1 MRGAHGIGFVNHM
14 KERMNKL
21 TINLPILLPDI
32 PDVEDKCVY
41 RLITTLEGR
50 EGIHRVHIKREEEDS
65 LVCIHFNPEIIS
77 LRHIKNMARQ
87 AGAQLQDT
95 FGHLLLEVRGIR
107 HPRHART
114 ITRRLQKLRGVVSAY
129 AGATGWIQLEYNRS
143 MVNDHSLLESIEEM
157 GLTIKQLSN
166 SFSDGHPYPPGRQ
179 NELDST
185 IDDES
190 ASLEIA
196 PAQRHSDNQSLLE
209 EQKQEHP
216 ESPDFPQHT
225 DAQQHEKD
233 KSGDTDEGDH
243 EHSHEDD
250 GHGNDHAHD
259 DEEEHAH
266 AHDHGGIFGEKTEL
280 IFSLICGGLLAVGFG
295 LSFAGGV
302 PGWVSLVLYVGSYF
316 FGSYYLVQEAYTE
329 VKAGNFEI
337 DFLMLV
343 AAIGAAILGEWAEG
357 ALLLFLFSLGHSL
370 EHYAMGRAREAIKG
384 LAELAPKTAL
394 RKIDGTTEEVPV
406 EELQVGEVI
415 VIKPNSKI
423 SADGVVI
430 NGHSSVNQASIT
442 GESVP
447 VDKMEYEDPE
457 AVDQDADSIDDKY
470 RVFAGT
476 INGNGSLEVKV
487 TKLSKDSTLSRL
499 IKLVNEAEAQ
509 KSPTQ
514 QFTDKFETY
523 FVPAVLMLVVVLN
536 FAFLVINEPFSASFY
551 RAMAV
556 LVAASPCALAISTP
570 SAVLSGVGRAARSG
584 VLIKGGRPLENLGIL
599 KALAFDKTGTLT
611 EGEPRLTDVIT
622 FDGIDENELV
632 KTAVAVESLSDHPLA
647 GAVVR
652 DGKEKL
658 HGADLPEAEDLESI
672 TGRGVKAKM
681 NGSLVHIGNLELFE
695 EADGIKLSDDLK
707 QQVEELEGAGK
718 TTMVVR
724 SGNRYLGILG
734 LMDTPRED
742 AKEVIQKLRSMGL
755 THLIMLTGDNQRV
768 ADAVAKE
775 IGIDDPKGNLLP
787 EDKVEA
793 IKQLRE
799 GEGHVAMVGDGVND
813 APAMANST
821 VGIAM
826 GAAGSDV
833 ALETA
838 DVALMAD
845 KISVLPFAI
854 GLSRKTKSI
863 IKQNLWISLG
873 MVALLVPATI
883 LGLSMG
889 WAVIGHEG
897 STVVVVFNALRLL
910 GYKS

>member
-1 MRGAHGIGFVNHM
+1 M
-14 KERMNKL
+14 EKL
-21 TINLPILLPDI
+21 TLDIPVILPDI
-32 PDVEDKCVY
+32 PDHKDKCVS
-41 RLITTLEGR
+41 RLIGTLEGR
-50 EGIHRVHIKREEEDS
+50 DGVDRVHIKTDESKEPK
-65 LVCIHFNPEIIS
+65 LCIHFDPETIS
-77 LRHIKNMARQ
+77 LKKIKTIAQ
-87 AGAQLQDT
+87 QTGAKLHDI
-95 FGHLLLEVRGIR
+95 FGHMLVKVNGIR
-107 HPRHART
+107 HSRHARS
-114 ITRRLQKLRGVVSAY
+114 ITRQLRDVDGVVDAY
-129 AGATGWIQLEYNRS
+129 ASATGWIRLEYKKGDISREKLTKIIRETGL
-143 MVNDHSLLESIEEM
+143 DIE
-157 GLTIKQLSN
+157 K
-166 SFSDGHPYPPGRQ
+166 FSEELQDVKEN
-179 NELDST
+179 NEET
-185 IDDES
+185 NGKE
-190 ASLEIA
+190 
-196 PAQRHSDNQSLLE
+196 
-209 EQKQEHP
+209 KKP
-216 ESPDFPQHT
+216 ET
-225 DAQQHEKD
+225 
-233 KSGDTDEGDH
+233 DH
-243 EHSHEDD
+243 EHSHKEEDS
-250 GHGNDHAHD
+250 HD
-259 DEEEHAH
+259 
-266 AHDHGGIFGEKTEL
+266 HDHGGIFGEKTEL
-280 IFSLICGGLLAVGFG
+280 IFSLICGSLLGIGFG
-295 LSFAGGV
+295 LSYV
-302 PGWVSLVLYVGSYF
+302 STLPGWVSLALYVSSYF
-316 FGSYYLVQEAYTE
+316 FGGFYLVQEAYTE

-370 EHYAMGRAREAIKG
+370 EHYAMGRARDAIKG
-384 LAELAPKTAL
+384 LSDLAPKTAL
-394 RKIDGTTEEVPV
+394 RKKDGTTEEVSV
-406 EELQVGEVI
+406 EELQVGDVI

-430 NGHSSVNQASIT
+430 NGESSVNQAPIT

-447 VDKMEYEDPE
+447 VDKMEYDDPE
-457 AVDQDADSIDDKY
+457 SIDEDADSIDDKH

-514 QFTDKFETY
+514 QFTDKFEKY
-523 FVPAVLMLVVVLN
+523 FVPSVLVLVVILN
-536 FAFLVINEPFSASFY
+536 FAFLVIDESFSASFY

-570 SAVLSGVGRAARSG
+570 SAVLSGVGRAARGG

-622 FDGIDENELV
+622 FGDTEENELLKV
-632 KTAVAVESLSDHPLA
+632 AVAVESLSDHPLA
-647 GAVVR
+647 DAVVR

-658 HGADLPEAEDLESI
+658 GETDFPEAEDLESI
-672 TGRGVKAKM
+672 TGRGVKATIKDIT
-681 NGSLVHIGNLELFE
+681 VYIGNAELFE
-695 EADGIKLSDDLK
+695 EADGIKLSEDLK
-707 QQVEELEGAGK
+707 RSVEELEGEGK
-718 TTMVVR
+718 TTMIVR
-724 SGNRYLGILG
+724 HGDRYLGMLG

-742 AKEVIQKLRSMGL
+742 AKEVIQKLRDMGL

-793 IKQLRE
+793 VKKLRE
-799 GEGHVAMVGDGVND
+799 EEGDVAMVGDGVND

-883 LGLSMG
+883 FGLSMG

-910 GYKS
+910 AYKS

>member
-1 MRGAHGIGFVNHM
+1 M
-14 KERMNKL
+14 EKL
-21 TINLPILLPDI
+21 TLDIPVILPDI
-32 PDVEDKCVY
+32 PDHKDKCVS
-41 RLITTLEGR
+41 RLIGTLEGR
-50 EGIHRVHIKREEEDS
+50 DGVDRVHIKTDESKEPK
-65 LVCIHFNPEIIS
+65 LCIHFDPETIS
-77 LRHIKNMARQ
+77 LKKIKTIAQ
-87 AGAQLQDT
+87 QTGAKLHDI
-95 FGHLLLEVRGIR
+95 FGHMLVKVNGIR
-107 HPRHART
+107 HSRHARS
-114 ITRRLQKLRGVVSAY
+114 ITRQLRDVDGVVDAY
-129 AGATGWIQLEYNRS
+129 ASATGWIRLEYKKGDISREKLTKIIRETGL
-143 MVNDHSLLESIEEM
+143 DIE
-157 GLTIKQLSN
+157 K
-166 SFSDGHPYPPGRQ
+166 FSEELQDVKEN
-179 NELDST
+179 NEET
-185 IDDES
+185 NGKE
-190 ASLEIA
+190 
-196 PAQRHSDNQSLLE
+196 
-209 EQKQEHP
+209 KKP
-216 ESPDFPQHT
+216 ET
-225 DAQQHEKD
+225 
-233 KSGDTDEGDH
+233 DH
-243 EHSHEDD
+243 EHSHKEEDS
-250 GHGNDHAHD
+250 HD
-259 DEEEHAH
+259 
-266 AHDHGGIFGEKTEL
+266 HDHGGIFGEKTEL
-280 IFSLICGGLLAVGFG
+280 IFSLICGSLLGIGFG
-295 LSFAGGV
+295 LSYV
-302 PGWVSLVLYVGSYF
+302 STLPGWVSLALYVSSYF
-316 FGSYYLVQEAYTE
+316 FGGFYLVQEAYTE

-370 EHYAMGRAREAIKG
+370 EHYAMGRARDAIKG
-384 LAELAPKTAL
+384 LSDLAPKTAL
-394 RKIDGTTEEVPV
+394 RKKDGTTEEVPV
-406 EELQVGEVI
+406 EELQVGDVI

-430 NGHSSVNQASIT
+430 NGESSVNQAPIT

-447 VDKMEYEDPE
+447 VEKMEYDDPE
-457 AVDQDADSIDDKY
+457 SIDEDADSIDDKH

-514 QFTDKFETY
+514 QFTDKFEKY
-523 FVPAVLMLVVVLN
+523 FVPSVLVLVVILN
-536 FAFLVINEPFSASFY
+536 FAFLVIDESFSAIFY

-570 SAVLSGVGRAARSG
+570 SAVLSGVGRAARGG

-622 FDGIDENELV
+622 FGDTEENELLKV
-632 KTAVAVESLSDHPLA
+632 AVAVESLSDHPLA
-647 GAVVR
+647 DAVVR

-658 HGADLPEAEDLESI
+658 GETDFPEAEDLESI
-672 TGRGVKAKM
+672 TGRGVKATIKDIT
-681 NGSLVHIGNLELFE
+681 VYIGNAELFE
-695 EADGIKLSDDLK
+695 EADGIKLSEDLK
-707 QQVEELEGAGK
+707 RSVEELEGEGK
-718 TTMVVR
+718 TTMIVR
-724 SGNRYLGILG
+724 HGDRYLGMLG

-742 AKEVIQKLRSMGL
+742 AKEVIQKLRDMGL

-793 IKQLRE
+793 VKKLRE
-799 GEGHVAMVGDGVND
+799 EEGDVAMVGDGVND

-883 LGLSMG
+883 FGLSMG

-910 GYKS
+910 AYKS

>member
-1 MRGAHGIGFVNHM
+1 M
-14 KERMNKL
+14 EKL
-21 TINLPILLPDI
+21 TINLLVLLPDI
-32 PDVEDKCVY
+32 PDVQDKCVA

-50 EGIHRVHIKREEEDS
+50 EGIDRVHIKTNGEPS
-65 LVCIHFNPEIIS
+65 SQLCIHFNPEVVS
-77 LRHIKNMARQ
+77 LQHIKNLARQ
-87 AGAQLQDT
+87 TGAKLQDT
-95 FGHLLLEVRGIR
+95 FGHLLVEVSGIR
-107 HPRHART
+107 HPRHARSV
-114 ITRRLQKLRGVVSAY
+114 TRRLQKLKGVVDAY
-129 AGATGWIQLEYNRS
+129 AGATGWIRLEFNRT
-143 MVNDHSLLESIEEM
+143 MTNEDVLLKTIEEM
-157 GLTIKQLSN
+157 GLPVKQLAN
-166 SFSDGHPYPPGRQ
+166 GYQDHMTLIDGEPDIAEKPPEAEEER
-179 NELDST
+179 
-185 IDDES
+185 
-190 ASLEIA
+190 
-196 PAQRHSDNQSLLE
+196 E
-209 EQKQEHP
+209 EQKQSVSDVEP
-216 ESPDFPQHT
+216 KETGESKHR
-225 DAQQHEKD
+225 K
-233 KSGDTDEGDH
+233 DH
-243 EHSHEDD
+243 EHE
-250 GHGNDHAHD
+250 
-259 DEEEHAH
+259 EEEHN
-266 AHDHGGIFGEKTEL
+266 HDHGGIFGEKTEL
-280 IFSLICGGLLAVGFG
+280 IFSLICGGLLATGFG
-295 LSFAGGV
+295 LSYVSAV
-302 PGWVSLVLYVGSYF
+302 PGWVPLALYIGSYF
-316 FGSYYLVQEAYTE
+316 FGGYYIVQEAYTE

-343 AAIGAAILGEWAEG
+343 AAVGAAILGEWAEG

-370 EHYAMGRAREAIKG
+370 EHYAMGRARDAIKG
-384 LAELAPKTAL
+384 LADLAPKTAL
-394 RKIDGTTEEVPV
+394 RKTNGSTEEVPV
-406 EELQVGEVI
+406 EELQVGDVI

-430 NGHSSVNQASIT
+430 NGESSVNQAPIT

-447 VDKMEYEDPE
+447 VDKMEYDDPE
-457 AVDQDADSIDDKY
+457 TIDKDADSIDDKY

-514 QFTDKFETY
+514 QFTDKFEKY
-523 FVPAVLMLVVVLN
+523 FVPAVLVLVVLLN
-536 FAFLVINEPFSASFY
+536 FAFLVIDEPFSASFY

-570 SAVLSGVGRAARSG
+570 SAVLSGVGRAARGG

-611 EGEPRLTDVIT
+611 EGEPKLTDVIT
-622 FDGIDENELV
+622 FDGVEKRELLS
-632 KTAVAVESLSDHPLA
+632 TAVAVESLSDHPLA
-647 GAVVR
+647 NAVVR

-658 HGADLPEAEDLESI
+658 DDVDVPEAEDLESI
-672 TGRGVKAKM
+672 TGRGVKAKL
-681 NGSLVHIGNLELFE
+681 NGSTVYIGNAELFE
-695 EADGIKLSDDLK
+695 EAEGIKLSDELK
-707 QQVEELEGAGK
+707 QRVENLEGEGK

-724 SGNRYLGILG
+724 SGDRYLGILG

-742 AKEVIQKLRSMGL
+742 AKEVIQKLRNMGL

-793 IKQLRE
+793 VKQLRE

-854 GLSRKTKSI
+854 GLSRKTKTI

-873 MVALLVPATI
+873 MVAILVPATI

-889 WAVIGHEG
+889 LAVVGHEG

-910 GYKS
+910 GYKA

>member
-1 MRGAHGIGFVNHM
+1 M
-14 KERMNKL
+14 EKL
-21 TINLPILLPDI
+21 TLDIPVILPDI
-32 PDVEDKCVY
+32 PDHKDKCVS
-41 RLITTLEGR
+41 RLIGTLEGR
-50 EGIHRVHIKREEEDS
+50 DGVDRVHIKTDESKEPK
-65 LVCIHFNPEIIS
+65 LCIHFDPETIS
-77 LRHIKNMARQ
+77 LRKIKTIAQ
-87 AGAQLQDT
+87 QTGAKLHDL
-95 FGHLLLEVRGIR
+95 FGHMLVKVNGIR
-107 HPRHART
+107 HSRHARS
-114 ITRRLQKLRGVVSAY
+114 ITRQLRDVNGVVDAY
-129 AGATGWIQLEYNRS
+129 SSATGWIRLEYKKGDISREKLTKIIRETGL
-143 MVNDHSLLESIEEM
+143 DIE
-157 GLTIKQLSN
+157 K
-166 SFSDGHPYPPGRQ
+166 FSKELQDVKEN
-179 NELDST
+179 NEET
-185 IDDES
+185 
-190 ASLEIA
+190 
-196 PAQRHSDNQSLLE
+196 NG
-209 EQKQEHP
+209 KGKKP
-216 ESPDFPQHT
+216 ET
-225 DAQQHEKD
+225 
-233 KSGDTDEGDH
+233 DH
-243 EHSHEDD
+243 EHSHKEEDS
-250 GHGNDHAHD
+250 HD
-259 DEEEHAH
+259 
-266 AHDHGGIFGEKTEL
+266 HDHGGIFGEKTEL
-280 IFSLICGGLLAVGFG
+280 IFSLICGGLLGIGFG
-295 LSFAGGV
+295 LSYVSTV
-302 PGWVSLVLYVGSYF
+302 PGWVSLSLYVSSYF
-316 FGSYYLVQEAYTE
+316 FGGFYLVQEAYTE

-370 EHYAMGRAREAIKG
+370 EHYAMGRARDAIKG
-384 LAELAPKTAL
+384 LSDLAPKTAL
-394 RKIDGTTEEVPV
+394 RKKDGTTEEVPV
-406 EELQVGEVI
+406 EELQVGDVI

-430 NGHSSVNQASIT
+430 NGESSVNQAPIT

-447 VDKMEYEDPE
+447 VDKMEYDDPE
-457 AVDQDADSIDDKY
+457 SIDEDADSIDDKH

-514 QFTDKFETY
+514 QFTDKFEKY
-523 FVPAVLMLVVVLN
+523 FVPSVLVLVVILN
-536 FAFLVINEPFSASFY
+536 FAFLVIDESFSASFY

-570 SAVLSGVGRAARSG
+570 SAVLSGVGRAARGG

-622 FDGIDENELV
+622 FGDTQENELLKV
-632 KTAVAVESLSDHPLA
+632 AVAVESLSDHPLA
-647 GAVVR
+647 DAVVR

-658 HGADLPEAEDLESI
+658 GETDFPEAKDLESI
-672 TGRGVKAKM
+672 TGRGVKATIKDIT
-681 NGSLVHIGNLELFE
+681 VYIGNAELFE
-695 EADGIKLSDDLK
+695 EADGIKLSEDLK
-707 QQVEELEGAGK
+707 RSVEELEGEGK
-718 TTMVVR
+718 TTMIVR
-724 SGNRYLGILG
+724 HGDRYLGMLG

-742 AKEVIQKLRSMGL
+742 AKDVIQKLRDMGL

-793 IKQLRE
+793 VKKLRE
-799 GEGHVAMVGDGVND
+799 EEGDVAMVGDGVND

-883 LGLSMG
+883 FGLSMG

-910 GYKS
+910 AYKS

>member
-1 MRGAHGIGFVNHM
+1 M
-14 KERMNKL
+14 EKL
-21 TINLPILLPDI
+21 KLDLPVLLPEI
-32 PDVEDKCVY
+32 PDLKDQCVT
-41 RLITTLEGR
+41 RLTGTLEGR
-50 EGIHRVHIKREEEDS
+50 EGIFRVHIKSEKS
-65 LVCIHFNPEIIS
+65 PAQLCIHFDPDVIT
-77 LRHIKNMARQ
+77 LHRIKSIAKQ
-87 AGAQLQDT
+87 TGAQLHDT
-95 FGHLLLEVRGIR
+95 FGHLLVEVDGN
-107 HPRHART
+107 RHARHARS
-114 ITRRLQKLRGVVSAY
+114 ITRALNEIEGVVDAF
-129 AGATGWIQLEYNRS
+129 AGSTGWIR
-143 MVNDHSLLESIEEM
+143 IEFDKSKTTRKDLMIALKEM
-157 GLTIKQLSN
+157 GLSVNPASYIHQDEDVKTLIKEDLKSLDRSQKMN
-166 SFSDGHPYPPGRQ
+166 SDGRKQYTK
-179 NELDST
+179 NEK
-185 IDDES
+185 
-190 ASLEIA
+190 
-196 PAQRHSDNQSLLE
+196 
-209 EQKQEHP
+209 KQEEYPH
-216 ESPDFPQHT
+216 ESENH
-225 DAQQHEKD
+225 
-233 KSGDTDEGDH
+233 DH
-243 EHSHEDD
+243 EHEHT
-250 GHGNDHAHD
+250 HK
-259 DEEEHAH
+259 DEESHDHEHE
-266 AHDHGGIFGEKTEL
+266 HGGIFGEKTEL
-280 IFSLICGGLLAVGFG
+280 IFSLICGGLLGTGFG
-295 LSFAGGV
+295 LSYMSSI
-302 PGWVSLVLYVGSYF
+302 PGWVPLALYIGAYF
-316 FGSYYLVQEAYTE
+316 FGGYYIVQEAYTE

-343 AAIGAAILGEWAEG
+343 AAVGAAILGEWAEG

-370 EHYAMGRAREAIKG
+370 EHYAMGRARDAIKG
-384 LAELAPKTAL
+384 LADLAPKTAI
-394 RKIDGTTEEVPV
+394 RKTNGDTEEVPV
-406 EELQVGEVI
+406 EELQVGDVI

-423 SADGVVI
+423 SADGVVV
-430 NGHSSVNQASIT
+430 NGESSVNQAPIT

-447 VDKMEYEDPE
+447 VDKMEYDSPE
-457 AVDQDADSIDDKY
+457 EVDQDADSIDDKY

-514 QFTDKFETY
+514 QFTDKFEKY
-523 FVPAVLMLVVVLN
+523 FVPAVLVLVVLLN

-570 SAVLSGVGRAARSG
+570 SAVLSGVGRAARGG

-611 EGEPRLTDVIT
+611 EGEPKLTDVVA
-622 FDGIDENELV
+622 FDGVEEQELLR
-632 KTAVAVESLSDHPLA
+632 TAVTVESLSDHPLA

-652 DGKEKL
+652 DGKDKL
-658 HGADLPEAEDLESI
+658 DGADLPEAEDLESI
-672 TGRGVKAKM
+672 TGRGVKAKL
-681 NGSLVHIGNLELFE
+681 NGATVHIGNAELFE
-695 EADGIKLSDDLK
+695 EADGVKLSDELK
-707 QQVEELEGAGK
+707 QRVEKLESEGK
-718 TTMVVR
+718 TTMLVR
-724 SGNRYLGILG
+724 SGDRYLGILG

-742 AKEVIQKLRSMGL
+742 AKEVIQKLRNMGL

-775 IGIDDPKGNLLP
+775 IGIDDPKGNLMP

-793 IKQLRE
+793 VKKLRE
-799 GEGHVAMVGDGVND
+799 SEGHVAMVGDGVND

-838 DVALMAD
+838 DVALLAD

-854 GLSRKTKSI
+854 GLSRKAKSI
-863 IKQNLWISLG
+863 IQQNLWISLG

-910 GYKS
+910 AYKS